1 MSKECFRKID
11 IVLIPSCDNVVIRY
25 SIRYNSFRFAIQA
38 QSISIRLSVDH
49 YFSNLRRYDNSK
61 FGGIV

>member
-25 SIRYNSFRFAIQA
+25 IVIRHNIE
-38 QSISIRLSVDH
+38 V
-49 YFSNLRRYDNSK
+49 
-61 FGGIV
+61 

>member
-25 SIRYNSFRFAIQA
+25 SIRYNIEVLDLQY
-38 QSISIRLSVDH
+38 RLSLYQLD
-49 YFSNLRRYDNSK
+49 
-61 FGGIV
+61 